1 MKFAAYKK
9 FIGIIAIIMVLGYAK
24 SVSAGFGISPP
35 YVKNTQLT
43 PGSKYE
49 QQIMLLR
56 SSAEDE
62 LTAEVKINAPEI
74 ASWITIDKGTSFPL
88 PKGMIQV
95 PMTVTITVPKNAE
108 IGNYKGSI
116 NVRISSG
123 ANAKN
128 GVAIALGARI
138 DVDLSLTNV
147 ANADFIVR
155 LASIENIEMLKWP
168 WSLPI
173 FDYFLHR
180 VPVVL
185 NIENIGNV
193 KTSPT
198 KVSLEIFDLSRN
210 RLLESKVETNIDAV
224 DPFSRKDIKAYF
236 RTRLG
241 LGQYWGRIKVYKD
254 ETIVNAY
261 EIAFTIGKP
270 GEFGM
275 KLGAYPWI
283 LAGLYLAIVVAIL
296 TLLIYFRSWRLV
308 GRTIWSILVLISLLF
323 RPMARKSSTIWS
335 DFKASFWNWIGNKA
349 SQYNNQDKT
358 QRRK

>member
-1 MKFAAYKK
+1 MKLFGYKQ
-9 FIGIIAIIMVLGYAK
+9 FIGIFAILIILGFAR

-35 YVKNTQLT
+35 YLKNSQLT

-74 ASWITIDKGTSFPL
+74 ASWITIDKGTEFPL
-88 PKGMIQV
+88 PKGMVQV
-95 PMTVTITVPKNAE
+95 PMLVTVNVPKNAE
-108 IGNYKGSI
+108 LGNYKGSI
-116 NVRISSG
+116 NIRISSG
-123 ANAKN
+123 ANATN

-138 DVDLSLTNV
+138 DVDLALTNV
-147 ANADFIVR
+147 ANSDFIVR
-155 LASIENIEMLKWP
+155 VASIENIEMLKWP

-173 FDYFLHR
+173 FNFFLHR

-193 KTSPT
+193 KTAPS
-198 KVSLEIFDLSRN
+198 KVSLEVFDLTRN
-210 RLLESKVETNIDAV
+210 RLLESKVDSDIDEV
-224 DPFSRKDIKAYF
+224 DPFSTKEVKAYF
-236 RTRLG
+236 RTKLG
-241 LGQYWGRIKVYKD
+241 AGQYWGRIKVYKE

-261 EIAFTIGKP
+261 EIAFTIGQP
-270 GEFGM
+270 GEFGK
-275 KLGAYPWI
+275 KLGLYPWI
-283 LAGLYLAIVVAIL
+283 LAGIYTILAIAIL
-296 TLLIYFRSWRLV
+296 TMLIYFRSWRLV
-308 GRTIWSILVLISLLF
+308 GRTLWSILVLISLAF

-335 DFKASFWNWIGNKA
+335 DFKASFWRWIGNKA
-349 SQYNNQDKT
+349 TQYNSQDKT

>member
-1 MKFAAYKK
+1 MTLKGFQK
-9 FIGIIAIIMVLGYAK
+9 FIGIFAILLIFGYAK

-35 YVKNTQLT
+35 YVKNSQLT

-62 LTAEVKINAPEI
+62 LTAEVKVTAPEI
-74 ASWITIDKGTSFPL
+74 ASWITIDKGNTFAL
-88 PKGMIQV
+88 PKGMVQV
-95 PMTVTITVPKNAE
+95 PMLVTINVPKNAE
-108 IGNYKGSI
+108 IGTYKGSI
-116 NVRISSG
+116 NVRITSG

-138 DVDLSLTNV
+138 DVDLALTNV

-173 FDYFLHR
+173 FNFFLHR

-185 NIENIGNV
+185 DIENIGNV
-193 KTSPT
+193 KTAPS
-198 KVSLEIFDLSRN
+198 KVSLEIFDLTRN
-210 RLLESKVETNIDAV
+210 RLLESKVNTDLDSV
-224 DPFSRKDIKAYF
+224 DPFTRKETKAYF
-236 RTRLG
+236 RTKLG

-254 ETIVNAY
+254 ETIVNSY
-261 EIAFTIGKP
+261 EIAFTIGEP
-270 GEFGM
+270 GQFGQ
-275 KLGAYPWI
+275 KLGWYPWV
-283 LAGLYLAIVVAIL
+283 LAGIYLAIIIAIL

-323 RPMARKSSTIWS
+323 RPMARKSSTLWT
-335 DFKASFWNWIGNKA
+335 DFKADFWRWIGNKA

-358 QRRK
+358 QKRK